1 MAERRQRASLE
12 ASLGEARCSLA
23 QVMTNY
29 GYTCYTYYAA
39 RVRPTQLDFLYST
52 KYVALLTAQ
61 EREAVQ
67 LLEGS
72 HRQLAALL
80 RAPTAPPP
88 PPTPTPAPM
97 RTFDAASPAGY
108 HPSLV
113 PRRTAARTAVAPP
126 TAPPIY
132 MGGVGGGGYAG
143 SNPNPNPNP
152 NP

>member
-1 MAERRQRASLE
+1 M
-12 ASLGEARCSLA
+12 
-23 QVMTNY
+23 
-29 GYTCYTYYAA
+29 TYYGC
-39 RVRPTQLDFLYST
+39 TSILTMQLEDFPSDSFTFYTT
-52 KYVALLTAQ
+52 KYVTLLTAQ

>member
-1 MAERRQRASLE
+1 M
-12 ASLGEARCSLA
+12 
-23 QVMTNY
+23 
-29 GYTCYTYYAA
+29 
-39 RVRPTQLDFLYST
+39 
-52 KYVALLTAQ
+52 
-61 EREAVQ
+61 Q

-80 RAPTAPPP
+80 RAPTAVPP
-88 PPTPTPAPM
+88 PPTPTPTSAPTP
-97 RTFDAASPAGY
+97 TFARASPAGY

-152 NP
+152 

>member
-1 MAERRQRASLE
+1 MLSGAGHDFLWSHL
-12 ASLGEARCSLA
+12 LYLLYLLYLLTC
-23 QVMTNY
+23 
-29 GYTCYTYYAA
+29 YTCYTCFAVGVLPQRA
-39 RVRPTQLDFLYST
+39 ILLTTLLTTLLY
-52 KYVALLTAQ
+52 VTAQ

-80 RAPTAPPP
+80 RAPTAVPPTP
-88 PPTPTPAPM
+88 TPTPTPAPAPTP
-97 RTFDAASPAGY
+97 TFDATSPAGY
-108 HPSLV
+108 HPSLA

-143 SNPNPNPNP
+143 SNPSPNP
-152 NP
+152 